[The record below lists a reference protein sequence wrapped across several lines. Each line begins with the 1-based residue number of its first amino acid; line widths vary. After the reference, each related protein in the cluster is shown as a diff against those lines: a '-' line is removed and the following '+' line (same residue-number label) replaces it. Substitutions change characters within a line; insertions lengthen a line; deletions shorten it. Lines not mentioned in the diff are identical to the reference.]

1 MERMHSPDK
10 AGTLGVVLDAATA
23 YLKARGV
30 AEARIAVEWLA
41 ARLLRCRRLDLRLRA
56 EQPLAESQ
64 LEALRRGVRRVA
76 KGEPVQY
83 VVGRWEFRGHP
94 LLVDRRALIPR
105 PETEQLVQA
114 VLDDRDLWS
123 RPEPRV
129 ADVGTGSGCIA
140 VSLARE
146 RPQGRY
152 LATDVSAEALE
163 LAQANATLNGVAER
177 IRFAQG
183 DLADLIDP
191 ATLDAVVSNPPYI
204 PSAAV
209 ERLAPTVRDFE
220 PRVALDGGDDGLA
233 VLRVVIEEASLALRS
248 GGRLYLELG
257 AENDQATA
265 VSRALNEL
273 GFEQIVTR
281 RDLSGAERFVCAVLA
296 EGL

>member
-1 MERMHSPDK
+1 MAHMHPPDK
-10 AGTLGVVLDAATA
+10 AGTLGVVLDAASA
-23 YLKARGV
+23 YLERRGV
-30 AEARIAVEWLA
+30 AGARTAVEWLA
-41 ARLLRCRRLDLRLRA
+41 ARLLRCRRLELRLRA
-56 EQPLAESQ
+56 EQPLTEPQ

-76 KGEPVQY
+76 TGEPVQY

-114 VLDDRDLWS
+114 VLDDRALWS
-123 RPEPRV
+123 RPEPRI

-163 LAQANATLNGVAER
+163 LAQANAALNGVAER

-204 PSAAV
+204 PSDAV
-209 ERLAPTVRDFE
+209 GRLAPTVRDFE
-220 PRVALDGGDDGLA
+220 PRLALDGGDDGLA
-233 VLRVVIEEASLALRS
+233 VLRVVVEEASLALGS

-265 VSRALNEL
+265 VSRMLNEL

-281 RDLSGAERFVCAVLA
+281 RDLAGAERFVSAVLA